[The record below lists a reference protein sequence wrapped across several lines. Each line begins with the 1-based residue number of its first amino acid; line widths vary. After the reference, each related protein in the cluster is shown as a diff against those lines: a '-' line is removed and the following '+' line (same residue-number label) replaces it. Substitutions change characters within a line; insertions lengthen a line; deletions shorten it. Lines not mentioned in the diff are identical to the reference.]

1 MNDKIKNLEDCV
13 NECISWH
20 EDSFNQLNE
29 SQKTEFIRLK
39 NFVLTTKSFYEQVLD
54 FDKDESTF
62 SKFIDNFFGYIF
74 SRTQRLAILQIQRD
88 FLTADVTLM
97 FMYKF
102 IQFEKKWMK
111 LEDSDDKNSELL
123 IEYRLTSPL
132 YKFYIDEK
140 IFKLLT
146 NQKSNFLPR
155 TFYSLFNS

>member
-1 MNDKIKNLEDCV
+1 MNDKIKNLEECI
-13 NECISWH
+13 NECILWH
-20 EDSFNQLNE
+20 EDSYNQLNE

-39 NFVLTTKSFYEQVLD
+39 NFVYSTKLFYEQVLD
-54 FDKDESTF
+54 FDKEESALSKFFDNLFGYLF
-62 SKFIDNFFGYIF
+62 SKV
-74 SRTQRLAILQIQRD
+74 QRLTILQIQRD

-111 LEDSDDKNSELL
+111 LEDSDDKNSKLL
-123 IEYRLTSPL
+123 TEYRLTNHL

>member
-13 NECISWH
+13 NECLSWH
-20 EDSFNQLNE
+20 EECFNQLNE

-39 NFVLTTKSFYEQVLD
+39 NFVFSTKSFYEQVLD
-54 FDKDESTF
+54 FDKEESVLSKFFDNLFGHLF
-62 SKFIDNFFGYIF
+62 SK
-74 SRTQRLAILQIQRD
+74 SQRLTILQIQRD
-88 FLTADVTLM
+88 FLTADVSLT

-123 IEYRLTSPL
+123 TEYRLTSHL
-132 YKFYIDEK
+132 YKFYIEEK

-146 NQKSNFLPR
+146 NEKSNYLPR
-155 TFYSLFNS
+155 KFHNLLFF

>member
-1 MNDKIKNLEDCV
+1 MNDKIKNLEKCL

-74 SRTQRLAILQIQRD
+74 SRTQRLTILQIQRD